1 MNRVTLITLSA
12 NDVRELAGFYKS
24 LGWVASHELEETVFF
39 DMAGQKLGIYNRAML
54 ARDMG
59 RTPEELGTGAVT
71 LAQNFADKAAVDAAY
86 DVAIAARGHRAE
98 AARGRVLGR
107 LQRHMGRPRRARLG
121 ICLEPVLGA
130 RRRRAAGMSVTIGQ
144 LACMRQR

>member
-1 MNRVTLITLSA
+1 MLSMNRVTLITLSA

-86 DVAIAARGHRAE
+86 DVAIAAGATVLKRPEDVFWGGYSGTWADPEGHAWE
-98 AARGRVLGR
+98 YAWNPFWELADDGR
-107 LQRHMGRPRRARLG
+107 LA
-121 ICLEPVLGA
+121 
-130 RRRRAAGMSVTIGQ
+130 
-144 LACMRQR
+144 